1 VTTMVTSPEPME
13 TLVAFYRRVRP
24 AGPGWE
30 PVIAVA
36 GVPRSTESMP
46 RAIAA
51 WVLGCFLIY
60 ALLFGIGCLILGP
73 RLLGAGL
80 IAGAAAAGGLIF
92 KVFEPER
99 QAQPQQI

>member
-1 VTTMVTSPEPME
+1 
-13 TLVAFYRRVRP
+13 
-24 AGPGWE
+24 
-30 PVIAVA
+30 
-36 GVPRSTESMP
+36 
-46 RAIAA
+46 
-51 WVLGCFLIY
+51 VLGCFLIY

-80 IAGAAAAGGLIF
+80 IAGAAVAAGLIF